1 LSFADDTSLV
11 ISDAN
16 VTNLYQRANIEMD
29 NLFKWFCANGLSLN
43 PPKTK
48 FIVFKGGN
56 KNADFKNLY
65 ISVNGTHL
73 EQIGS
78 QFKEKTTKF
87 LGVFVD
93 ECLSWKYHLT
103 HVKNKISRAL
113 YGITQVKHFLPKDS
127 LKTLYLALIQPYISY
142 GILIWGNANSSIL
155 KKNVSLQKRA
165 IRIIN
170 NAGYNYH
177 TDPLFKKCEI
187 FKLSDMYQYQVC
199 LFMDDFIRKKL
210 PHSFDGVFRLNS
222 DIQDDRLTR
231 QSSHMNV
238 PRCNSALSSKL
249 PLFNFPSIWNN
260 WNRALATC
268 KSRSQTKKTL
278 KNYILATYLAFV
290 KCNNP
295 YCRQCTHVS
304 M

>member
-1 LSFADDTSLV
+1 LSFADDSSLV

-29 NLFKWFCANGLSLN
+29 KLFKWFCANGLSLN

-48 FIVFKGGN
+48 FIVFKGGT
-56 KNADFKNLY
+56 KNVDFNIFD
-65 ISVNGTHL
+65 ISVDGTHL
-73 EQIGS
+73 EQFGS

-155 KKNVSLQKRA
+155 KKKFVCRKELFELLIMRVITI
-165 IRIIN
+165 IRIL
-170 NAGYNYH
+170 YS
-177 TDPLFKKCEI
+177 KSVK
-187 FKLSDMYQYQVC
+187 
-199 LFMDDFIRKKL
+199 
-210 PHSFDGVFRLNS
+210 
-222 DIQDDRLTR
+222 
-231 QSSHMNV
+231 SSN
-238 PRCNSALSSKL
+238 
-249 PLFNFPSIWNN
+249 
-260 WNRALATC
+260 
-268 KSRSQTKKTL
+268 
-278 KNYILATYLAFV
+278 
-290 KCNNP
+290 
-295 YCRQCTHVS
+295 
-304 M
+304 